1 MVSVYSFLL
10 LYTDAPLRRFC
21 KSRKENLHRDMQR
34 IEQVCEIFLFDRKEN
49 FPKQIKNSDIKNI
62 GVIELL
68 AYFLSTT

>member
-1 MVSVYSFLL
+1 
-10 LYTDAPLRRFC
+10 
-21 KSRKENLHRDMQR
+21 MQR